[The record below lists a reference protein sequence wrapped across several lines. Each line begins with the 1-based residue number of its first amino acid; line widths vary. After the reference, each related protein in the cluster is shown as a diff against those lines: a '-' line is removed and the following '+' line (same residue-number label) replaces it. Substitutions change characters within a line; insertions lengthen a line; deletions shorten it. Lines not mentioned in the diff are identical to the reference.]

1 MSAKIISEKDGKL
14 TLQVEID
21 LDAKSML
28 NSEEQIQSALNELGL
43 LATAKALGQ
52 FDTNGFP
59 IEVNEE
65 KLTSK
70 GQEKKNFKPP
80 TE

>member
-1 MSAKIISEKDGKL
+1 MSAKIISEKAGKL

-21 LDAKSML
+21 LDANSML

-59 IEVNEE
+59 IEVNGE

-70 GQEKKNFKPP
+70 GTRKKNFKRP